1 MFDSHAHLNSEKFE
15 GRYLENAKSVMEK
28 VEYVVIPAWD
38 YQSSLKALEIAD
50 TNNNIFIYFDII
62 ITIYV
67 ALGLH
72 PTEVPRFLDEAKRNK
87 MSFEEYI
94 EQELDKIEKLILENR
109 KKVVA
114 IGELGLDYYWDKEE
128 YTQTLQRYMMIKQI
142 GLANKLGLPI
152 VIHTRDATIDMI
164 KLLKENEVLKK
175 GIMHCVPINEY
186 LIKETLKLG
195 YYISFAGNITFKNA
209 KPEEC
214 VKIVPLDRMLV
225 ETDTPYLTPEPMR
238 GKENTPSNV
247 KYVIEKISK
256 IINKKPSEIEE
267 ITTINAKRIYNI

>member
-1 MFDSHAHLNSEKFE
+1 
-15 GRYLENAKSVMEK
+15 
-28 VEYVVIPAWD
+28 
-38 YQSSLKALEIAD
+38 
-50 TNNNIFIYFDII
+50 
-62 ITIYV
+62 
-67 ALGLH
+67 
-72 PTEVPRFLDEAKRNK
+72 

-94 EQELDKIEKLILENR
+94 EEELNKIEKLIIEN
-109 KKVVA
+109 KSKVVA

-128 YTQTLQRYMMIKQI
+128 YTQGLQRYMMIKQI
-142 GLANKLGLPI
+142 GLANKLNLPI

-164 KLLKENEVLKK
+164 KLLQENEVLKK

-214 VKIVPLDRMLV
+214 VKIVPIDKMLV

-238 GKENTPSNV
+238 GKENTPCNV
-247 KYVIEKISK
+247 KYVIEKISN
-256 IINKKPSEIEE
+256 IINKEPSEIEK
-267 ITTINAKRIYNI
+267 ITTENAKKIYNI